1 MDSYWRGFMQID
13 IDKLA
18 RQYASM
24 TDEELLSL
32 DREDLTETAQS
43 IYDKEI
49 VRRGLDEP
57 FDEDVVAGNR
67 IACGGSDET
76 IGDANL
82 DPDWLQDGGAC
93 ACSFMAH
100 PGSSAAVDAAQAQA
114 MLQAEGIPSCQK
126 TTRDSEDSDR
136 HSSYDMLNIMVPM
149 ELAVH
154 AVSILDR
161 DFFNERFEAEWRDQI
176 KMLSDKDLLAL
187 DPEIFCAGLLDR
199 VARMKKSYVEETAK
213 RELKART

>member
-1 MDSYWRGFMQID
+1 MQID
-13 IDKLA
+13 IDKLD

-24 TDEELLSL
+24 TDEELLSM

-43 IYDKEI
+43 VYDREI
-49 VRRGLDEP
+49 ARRRLNEP
-57 FDEDVVAGNR
+57 FDKDE
-67 IACGGSDET
+67 IHET
-76 IGDANL
+76 IEDGSP
-82 DPDWLQDGGAC
+82 DPDWIQDGGAC
-93 ACSFMAH
+93 ACTFMAS
-100 PGSSAAVDAAQAQA
+100 PGSSAAVDAAHARA
-114 MLQAEGIPSCQK
+114 LLQAAGIPSRQK

-136 HSSYDMLNIMVPM
+136 HSSYDMLNIMVPL
-149 ELAVH
+149 ELVVH

-161 DFFNERFEAEWRDQI
+161 DFFNGRFEAEWRDQI

-199 VARMKKSYVEETAK
+199 VTRMKKAYAEEIFK